1 MAVVPAPFRFLEVQR
16 ELVGAD
22 AALFSQSGF
31 GKTPERFDAV
41 DMALAMRKFI
51 FMVMHSVMLEA
62 VPHQS
67 IIRLPAV
74 GVDGGGAFDLA
85 MNHP

>member
-1 MAVVPAPFRFLEVQR
+1 
-16 ELVGAD
+16 
-22 AALFSQSGF
+22 
-31 GKTPERFDAV
+31 
-41 DMALAMRKFI
+41 
-51 FMVMHSVMLEA
+51 MLEA